1 MSKDEPDWVV
11 EYEQFEVFPEHN
23 RTVTYKEHECSCN
36 CHFVGLDEEGK
47 PYGKQPCDECD
58 CPD

>member
-11 EYEQFEVFPEHN
+11 EYEQFEVFPEHK
-23 RTVTYKEHECSCN
+23 RKEHECSCN
-36 CHFVGLDEEGK
+36 CHFGGLDEEGK